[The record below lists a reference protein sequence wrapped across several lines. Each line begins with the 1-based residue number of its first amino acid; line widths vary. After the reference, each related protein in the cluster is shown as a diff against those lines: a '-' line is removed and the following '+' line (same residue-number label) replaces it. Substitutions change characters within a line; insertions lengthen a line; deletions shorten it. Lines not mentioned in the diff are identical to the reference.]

1 MNSRISKA
9 SNVVSIQIE
18 DKFAK
23 SGRNKK
29 IATSCLKLCAEWASV
44 KQSALEDFSKSQAK
58 KSCRK
63 YVKENLKQEVAGSA
77 LVSMLFSLIVKLIIE
92 WVLEN
97 YIRNLL
103 KNNK

>member
-1 MNSRISKA
+1 MNKISQA
-9 SNVVSIQIE
+9 SIAMSSEIE
-18 DKFAK
+18 EKFAK
-23 SGRNKK
+23 SSRNKA
-29 IATSCLKLCAEWASV
+29 IAKACLNLCGEWALV
-44 KQSALEDFSKSQAK
+44 KESALEDFSKYQAK

-77 LVSMLFSLIVKLIIE
+77 LVSILFSVIVKLIIE

-103 KNNK
+103 KK

>member
-1 MNSRISKA
+1 MSDRISKA
-9 SNVVSIQIE
+9 SSLVLLEIE

-23 SGRNKK
+23 SKKNKT
-29 IATSCLKLCAEWASV
+29 IAKSCLRLCSEWALV
-44 KQSALEDFSKSQAK
+44 KESALEDFSKHQAK

-63 YVKENLKQEVAGSA
+63 YVKENLKEEIAGSA
-77 LVSMLFSLIVKLIIE
+77 LVSILFSVIVKLIIE

-103 KNNK
+103 KK

>member
-1 MNSRISKA
+1 MSNRISKA
-9 SNVVSIQIE
+9 SSLVSLEIE

-23 SGRNKK
+23 SKKNKA
-29 IATSCLKLCAEWASV
+29 IAKACLSLCSEWALV
-44 KQSALEDFSKSQAK
+44 KESALEDFSKYQAK

-63 YVKENLKQEVAGSA
+63 YIKENLKEEVAGSA
-77 LVSMLFSLIVKLIIE
+77 LVSILFSVIVKLIIE

-103 KNNK
+103 KK